1 MIPRTLALGYPLV
14 VQHSSFMRYLPL
26 KDECPVA
33 AAHVVCNLRR
43 EGFVVHQE
51 KVNFPDVADQ
61 ELLEAIREEMT
72 GLSKTGVRSYVREG
86 LCAVKYLL
94 VAAVTDLRVR

>member
-61 ELLEAIREEMT
+61 ELLQAIRE
-72 GLSKTGVRSYVREG
+72 K
-86 LCAVKYLL
+86 
-94 VAAVTDLRVR
+94 VTSLWNDSINV

>member
-72 GLSKTGVRSYVREG
+72 GL
-86 LCAVKYLL
+86 
-94 VAAVTDLRVR
+94 

>member
-1 MIPRTLALGYPLV
+1 
-14 VQHSSFMRYLPL
+14 MRYLPL

-51 KVNFPDVADQ
+51 KVDFASIVDDK
-61 ELLEAIREEMT
+61 LFEAVWKHV
-72 GLSKTGVRSYVREG
+72 S
-86 LCAVKYLL
+86 CLL
-94 VAAVTDLRVR
+94 VAAITNLTNG